1 VKTVVIAQARIG
13 SSRLPGKILKPLAGR
28 PVLAHVLAR
37 AGMAKRVDSV
47 CVATT
52 VKAEDD
58 PVAEIAQGLGVAV
71 FRGSETDVLG
81 RYVGAAEMTAA
92 DIVVRITCDCPLID
106 PAVIDQTVGLRAGR
120 NADYACNGLEL
131 DWPHGLDCEV
141 FTRAMLDAA
150 ASATD
155 DAYDREHVTP
165 WIRTRGA
172 RLKSHLPG
180 PGRPAADQRWVVDYP
195 EDYEF
200 LSRLFALSPGGQ
212 APLAWQDICGVVQAN
227 PSLSSINQHLRRT
240 SLPK

>member
-1 VKTVVIAQARIG
+1 VTTVVIAQARAG
-13 SSRLPGKILKPLAGR
+13 SSRLPGKVLKSLAGR

-37 AGMAKRVDSV
+37 AGIAKRVDAV

-58 PVAEIAQGLGVAV
+58 LVAEVAQGLGVAV

-81 RYVGAAEMTAA
+81 RYVGAAELTAA

-106 PAVIDQTVGLRAGR
+106 PAVIDQAVGLRAER
-120 NADYACNGLEL
+120 DADYVCNGLEF

-172 RLKSHLPG
+172 RLKLHLPG
-180 PGRPAADQRWVVDYP
+180 PGRPAADQRWVLDYP

-200 LSRLFALSPGGQ
+200 LSRLFALFPSGQ
-212 APLAWQDICGVVQAN
+212 APLAWQDVWTAAQRHPEIA
-227 PSLSSINQHLRRT
+227 SINALRRRN
-240 SLPK
+240 